1 MSATPIASAG
11 ALRIGRVDFV
21 SPDEIK
27 VSLDVE
33 APEDIALNTGIPRAF
48 PRLNGYVL
56 VNTSD
61 GYMVGQIQW
70 ITVQPSQFPK
80 RRGMQDFGLVDLPY
94 PVRKLSLNP
103 LGTLQQ
109 ASGSESENS
118 YNFTRGMG
126 SYPAVGDEV
135 LLPTQRQLRAIV
147 ESGVNRRVR
156 IGTSPLAANA
166 EVKIDPDRLFGR
178 HLAVLGNTG
187 SGKSCS
193 VAGLIR
199 WSLDAAQRERKGE
212 ENPNARF
219 IILDPNGEYSHTFDD
234 IQGVRQFAVGAGD
247 GANQLRVPLWLWNSA
262 EWTAF
267 TQATARTQRPTL
279 VQALRTVKDGSV
291 DEDTSSQRE
300 MRRYLRTIV
309 SLIQIAKNSG
319 TPWAGFPKAKG
330 FLEMIEK
337 WKDGFA
343 VQKQDYFSKDEN
355 AVLAVLSCYV
365 NEKLLKPRSSN
376 HPNVNFTK
384 KEIDDL
390 LVFAKLAYGEFG
402 GSDSE
407 TLPIDA
413 DLPLPFT
420 GDQLLRSV
428 EANAELMGVSDY
440 VETML
445 MRIRALLSGAR
456 LRQIAGSDGK
466 TSEESLSGWLASYIG
481 DDGSSAGPVSVI
493 DLSLVPAEIVH
504 LVTAVIARVTLEA
517 LQRYRRLNGGKT
529 LPTVLVMEEA
539 HTFVRRYRDDPD
551 NQSVAAV
558 CCKVFEKIAR
568 EGRKF
573 GLGMVLS
580 SQRPS
585 ELSSTVLSQCNSF
598 LLHRISNDRDQELV
612 NRLLPDSLSGLLHDL
627 PSLPSRQAVLLGWAS
642 ELPVLVEI
650 DEIPEKYRPR
660 SDDPDYWNVWLG
672 KEERNVDWKSIADDW
687 QQNDGGSILDN
698 GGQTGPQRGEE

>member
-1 MSATPIASAG
+1 MSATPIAYAG
-11 ALRIGRVDFV
+11 ALRIGTVDFV
-21 SPDEIK
+21 SPDEIR
-27 VSLDVE
+27 VLLDVE
-33 APEDIALNTGIPRAF
+33 APEDIALNTGIPRPF

-56 VNTSD
+56 VGTSD

-135 LLPTQRQLRAIV
+135 LLPTQRQLRAII

-199 WSLDAAQRERKGE
+199 WSLDAAQRECKDER
-212 ENPNARF
+212 NPNARF
-219 IILDPNGEYSHTFDD
+219 IILDPNGEYSHAFDD
-234 IQGVRQFAVGAGD
+234 IQGVRRFAVETGEEVD
-247 GANQLRVPLWLWNSA
+247 RLRVPLWLWNSA
-262 EWTAF
+262 EWSAF
-267 TQATARTQRPTL
+267 VQATAKTQRPTL
-279 VQALRTVKDGSV
+279 VQALRSAKDGAGL
-291 DEDTSSQRE
+291 TSISRSQDI
-300 MRRYLRTIV
+300 RRYLRTLVHVIQLEKNCGSPWREFPRPKNFFEKVRKWQEGIV
-309 SLIQIAKNSG
+309 ANDLFSDDQNS
-319 TPWAGFPKAKG
+319 TISKLNDYISRLVSARS
-330 FLEMIEK
+330 EK
-337 WKDGFA
+337 YPTYDFTKPEID
-343 VQKQDYFSKDEN
+343 
-355 AVLAVLSCYV
+355 
-365 NEKLLKPRSSN
+365 KLL
-376 HPNVNFTK
+376 
-384 KEIDDL
+384 DL
-390 LVFAKLAYGEFG
+390 TRQAHTAFG
-402 GSDSE
+402 GSDSDA
-407 TLPIDA
+407 LPIDA

-445 MRIRALLSGAR
+445 IRIKALLSDAR
-456 LRQIAGSDGK
+456 MKQIAGSDGK
-466 TSEESLSGWLASYIG
+466 VSEESLSEWLASYIG
-481 DDGSSAGPVSVI
+481 DDGSAAGPVSII

-612 NRLLPDSLSGLLHDL
+612 SRLLPDSLSGLLHDL

-660 SDDPDYWNVWLG
+660 SDDPEYWNVWSG
-672 KEERNVDWKSIADDW
+672 KERRSVDWKGIADDW
-687 QQNDGGSILDN
+687 QQNDGGSVRDN
-698 GGQTGPQRGEE
+698 YGRTGPQRGEE